1 MTSWKTSRRG
11 RPARPGELGE
21 VVVTQLDNRA
31 MPLVRYATR
40 DLAVPSAST
49 SCPCGRQLALLDSV
63 QGRVPDVVFAPDGS
77 ALVVHFFTILFE
89 HLPGIRQFQIVQR
102 ETGRIEASVV
112 PAADYSRGAVEMR
125 VRDAV
130 ARATHG
136 SLAVDFRYVDDIPLS
151 RSGKRR
157 FVLSEVMPDGF
168 GAFRAAPADGA
179 VSALR
184 RGR

>member
-1 MTSWKTSRRG
+1 M
-11 RPARPGELGE
+11 
-21 VVVTQLDNRA
+21 
-31 MPLVRYATR
+31 
-40 DLAVPSAST
+40 
-49 SCPCGRQLALLDSV
+49 
-63 QGRVPDVVFAPDGS
+63 PDVVFAPNGS

-102 ETGRIEASVV
+102 HRDRIEASVV
-112 PAADYSRGAVEMR
+112 PAADYARTAVEVR

-168 GAFRAAPADGA
+168 GAFRAAPAADDA
-179 VSALR
+179 VSPLR
-184 RGR
+184 SGR